1 MNPDEELNAEEVQQF
16 LEEMRLEEQRQL
28 SAEILRNQREQEQWQ
43 ANKSTPL
50 LPNSNY
56 RDVRPVYNR
65 RLQRGRNGSHIH

>member
-16 LEEMRLEEQRQL
+16 LDDLRQEEQRLL
-28 SAEILRNQREQEQWQ
+28 SSEILRNQREQEQWKICRS
-43 ANKSTPL
+43 ARALTDGKS
-50 LPNSNY
+50 